1 MDESKEID
9 KVLMMSRILAEAPEL
24 FLFVSEVFKILD
36 SEFRHPE
43 ITPALAPSDVFYYHH
58 WKTAGELLTRILD
71 CSPIC
76 DEIIEKLKMMEN
88 VLDEK

>member
-9 KVLMMSRILAEAPEL
+9 KVLMMSRIIQEAPEL
-24 FLFVSEVFKILD
+24 FEFVVEVFRILD

-43 ITPALAPSDVFYYHH
+43 ITPAKSPSEVFYYTH
-58 WKTAGELLTRILD
+58 WKKAGDLLARILD

-76 DEIIEKLKMMEN
+76 DEILEKLGKE
-88 VLDEK
+88 EA

>member
-43 ITPALAPSDVFYYHH
+43 ITPALAPSDVFYYTH
-58 WKTAGELLTRILD
+58 WKKAGEILARILD
-71 CSPIC
+71 CDPIC
-76 DEIIEKLKMMEN
+76 EEILDKLSKKET
-88 VLDEK
+88 